1 MITANQLVCHLV
13 GDYILQSDWMVR
25 EKGRNSLACAVH
37 CVFYTLPFVL
47 LTTNPVTLA
56 VIGVS
61 HFFIDRWRL
70 ARYVI
75 WLKNAPWPGAAPW
88 ADCKKTGYPPET
100 PVWLSSWLF
109 IIVDNTL
116 HVLIN
121 GAALT
126 YIG

>member
-1 MITANQLVCHLV
+1 MITANQLVAHLV

-37 CVFYTLPFVL
+37 CVFYTLPFLL
-47 LTTNPVTLA
+47 LTTNPTTLA
-56 VIGVS
+56 VIAGS
-61 HFFIDRWRL
+61 HFVIDRWRV
-70 ARYVI
+70 ARYLI
-75 WLKNAPWPGAAPW
+75 WLKNAPWPGALPW
-88 ADCKKTGYPPET
+88 RECRKTGYPPET

-116 HVLIN
+116 HVIIN

-126 YIG
+126 WIG

>member
-25 EKGRNSLACAVH
+25 EKGRNSFACAVH
-37 CVFYTLPFVL
+37 CVFYTLPFLL
-47 LTTNPVTLA
+47 LTTDPLVLA
-56 VIGVS
+56 VIGGS

-70 ARYVI
+70 ARFVI
-75 WLKNAPWPGAAPW
+75 WIKNAPWPGAPPW
-88 ADCKKTGYPPET
+88 DECRKTGYPPET
-100 PVWLSSWLF
+100 PIWLSSWLF

-126 YIG
+126 YLA

>member
-1 MITANQLVCHLV
+1 MITANQLVAHLV

-37 CVFYTLPFVL
+37 CVFYTLPFLL
-47 LTTNPVTLA
+47 LTTDPLVLA
-56 VIGVS
+56 VIGGS

-75 WLKNAPWPGAAPW
+75 WVKNAPWPDAPPW
-88 ADCKKTGYPPET
+88 EACKKTGYPPET
-100 PVWLSSWLF
+100 PIWLSTWLF

-126 YIG
+126 YLG

>member
-1 MITANQLVCHLV
+1 MFTADQLVAHLV

-37 CVFYTLPFVL
+37 CVFYTLPFL
-47 LTTNPVTLA
+47 FLTTNPATLA
-56 VIGVS
+56 IIAGS
-61 HFFIDRWRL
+61 HFVIDRWRV
-70 ARYVI
+70 ARYLI
-75 WLKNAPWPGAAPW
+75 WLKNAPWPGAPAW
-88 ADCKKTGYPPET
+88 EECRKTGYPPET

-116 HVLIN
+116 HVIIN

-126 YIG
+126 WVG